1 MFLNTKYFCL
11 NEQKA
16 SLKEPKK
23 VQINQNNS
31 SNERKIVLVNKK
43 IVQINIKIVSKKFKS
58 A

>member
-23 VQINQNNS
+23 VQISQNNS

-43 IVQINIKIVSKKFKS
+43 NSSNKHKNSF
-58 A
+58 